1 MEVDPAMMGR
11 VGSIA
16 GVGGGGKGHGTGDGA
31 GEGDGDGAAAAV
43 GNTVGASAVG
53 GVDELGLKE
62 AGP

>member
-1 MEVDPAMMGR
+1 MVEVDPAMMGR

-31 GEGDGDGAAAAV
+31 GEGDGAAAAV

>member
-1 MEVDPAMMGR
+1 MEAGPAMMGR

-16 GVGGGGKGHGTGDGA
+16 GMGGGGKGHGTGDGG
-31 GEGDGDGAAAAV
+31 GEGDGAAV

>member
-1 MEVDPAMMGR
+1 MEADPAMMGR

-31 GEGDGDGAAAAV
+31 GEGDGAVAAV

>member
-31 GEGDGDGAAAAV
+31 GEGDGAAAAAAA

>member
-31 GEGDGDGAAAAV
+31 GEGDGAAAAAV

>member
-1 MEVDPAMMGR
+1 MEADPAMMGR

-31 GEGDGDGAAAAV
+31 GEGDGAAAAV

>member
-1 MEVDPAMMGR
+1 MMGR

-31 GEGDGDGAAAAV
+31 GEGDGAAAAAV

>member
-1 MEVDPAMMGR
+1 MEADPAMMGR

-16 GVGGGGKGHGTGDGA
+16 GVVGGGKGHGTGDGA
-31 GEGDGDGAAAAV
+31 GEGDGAAAAA

>member
-31 GEGDGDGAAAAV
+31 GEGDGAAVAV

>member
-16 GVGGGGKGHGTGDGA
+16 GVAGGGKGHGTGDGA
-31 GEGDGDGAAAAV
+31 GEGDGAAAAV

>member
-1 MEVDPAMMGR
+1 MMGR

-31 GEGDGDGAAAAV
+31 GEGDGAAA

-53 GVDELGLKE
+53 RVDELGLKE

>member
-11 VGSIA
+11 AGSIA

-31 GEGDGDGAAAAV
+31 GEGDGAAAAV

>member
-1 MEVDPAMMGR
+1 MGR

-16 GVGGGGKGHGTGDGA
+16 GMGGGGKGHGTGDGG
-31 GEGDGDGAAAAV
+31 GEGDGAAAAV

>member
-31 GEGDGDGAAAAV
+31 GEGDGAAAAV
-43 GNTVGASAVG
+43 GNTVGASAAG

>member
-1 MEVDPAMMGR
+1 MEAGPAMMGR

-31 GEGDGDGAAAAV
+31 GEGDGAAV

>member
-11 VGSIA
+11 VGSIV

-31 GEGDGDGAAAAV
+31 GEGDGAAAAV

>member
-1 MEVDPAMMGR
+1 MEADPAMMGR

-16 GVGGGGKGHGTGDGA
+16 GVVGGGKGHGTGDGA
-31 GEGDGDGAAAAV
+31 GEGDGAAAAV